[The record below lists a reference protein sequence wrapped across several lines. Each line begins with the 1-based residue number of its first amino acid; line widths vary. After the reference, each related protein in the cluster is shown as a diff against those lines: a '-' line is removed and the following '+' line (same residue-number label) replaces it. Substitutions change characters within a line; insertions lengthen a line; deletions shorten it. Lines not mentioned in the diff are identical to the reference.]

1 MGVALGKQEIEEEMS
16 TQNTLQLI
24 STDQINDELSNE
36 FCKRTYLKCKKCQK
50 PRTGYSWCQSCETK
64 IFEQQFESWTSGN
77 EKLDEMIKSSQKL
90 ARTHTDYLEWIPF
103 GDFENDNLQYLGD
116 GGYSKVIMTNWTK
129 GPKWS
134 WDEENQQRIRSGP
147 RKVGGRTKKA
157 PNESTN
163 STDDEFDK
171 AEKIEGS
178 LMHIEDEESSRNVKF
193 SFIFA

>member
-36 FCKRTYLKCKKCQK
+36 FCKRTYLK
-50 PRTGYSWCQSCETK
+50 Y
-64 IFEQQFESWTSGN
+64 
-77 EKLDEMIKSSQKL
+77 
-90 ARTHTDYLEWIPF
+90 
-103 GDFENDNLQYLGD
+103 FENDNLQYLGD

-147 RKVGGRTKKA
+147 RK
-157 PNESTN
+157 
-163 STDDEFDK
+163 
-171 AEKIEGS
+171 
-178 LMHIEDEESSRNVKF
+178 
-193 SFIFA
+193 

>member
-50 PRTGYSWCQSCETK
+50 PRTG
-64 IFEQQFESWTSGN
+64 
-77 EKLDEMIKSSQKL
+77 
-90 ARTHTDYLEWIPF
+90 
-103 GDFENDNLQYLGD
+103 
-116 GGYSKVIMTNWTK
+116 KVIMTNWTK

-147 RKVGGRTKKA
+147 RK
-157 PNESTN
+157 
-163 STDDEFDK
+163 
-171 AEKIEGS
+171 
-178 LMHIEDEESSRNVKF
+178 
-193 SFIFA
+193 